1 MAKKK
6 IKHYQT
12 PQVVRNDDLDLN
24 PRTKYQDLIWH
35 PDFLSIQDYDAYTDR
50 CKNDAIA
57 RKVVYKP
64 AQDAI
69 RNGWQIKFPKN
80 LDLQAKIEQKM
91 EELHVASVI
100 GQQIGFQ
107 RKDGDGYLTV
117 GVKEINPT
125 DTATPIDPNNVQ
137 DVAFIHAFGQNNVKA
152 YRTNDNPTS
161 LDYGKESALVVQPHQ
176 AGYTVDKDGNLIPNI
191 NKAETVVI
199 DKSRYCHISLDKFDD
214 DETGTSII
222 KRCEKQ
228 LNVMRI
234 ALETT
239 GKILR
244 EFTFKIVKS
253 DTLMTEDDDKFARDR
268 DQMSQSLNTEATAFI
283 GSEDDIIKLSTQTNG
298 INVLLDFAWQSLAAA
313 SNIPKSVLT
322 GEQAGTL
329 AGASQ
334 DVINY
339 YDGIKVMQEQLIKPE
354 LIKIVRLL
362 LYAKDVGG
370 GIDPDSVDW
379 TIEFNP
385 LWTPDDNTQ
394 AETAYTKAQTASLW
408 VSNGVYSPDEIRD
421 QLNSQAKSNIQAIGN
436 YTGDSA
442 ESRYTQDEIEQY
454 KKDLEAAH
462 GG

>member
-1 MAKKK
+1 
-6 IKHYQT
+6 
-12 PQVVRNDDLDLN
+12 
-24 PRTKYQDLIWH
+24 
-35 PDFLSIQDYDAYTDR
+35 
-50 CKNDAIA
+50 
-57 RKVVYKP
+57 
-64 AQDAI
+64 
-69 RNGWQIKFPKN
+69 
-80 LDLQAKIEQKM
+80 
-91 EELHVASVI
+91 
-100 GQQIGFQ
+100 
-107 RKDGDGYLTV
+107 
-117 GVKEINPT
+117 
-125 DTATPIDPNNVQ
+125 
-137 DVAFIHAFGQNNVKA
+137 
-152 YRTNDNPTS
+152 
-161 LDYGKESALVVQPHQ
+161 
-176 AGYTVDKDGNLIPNI
+176 
-191 NKAETVVI
+191 
-199 DKSRYCHISLDKFDD
+199 
-214 DETGTSII
+214 
-222 KRCEKQ
+222 
-228 LNVMRI
+228 MRVT
-234 ALETT
+234 LETT

>member
-100 GQQIGFQ
+100 GQRIGFQ

>member
-1 MAKKK
+1 M
-6 IKHYQT
+6 
-12 PQVVRNDDLDLN
+12 
-24 PRTKYQDLIWH
+24 
-35 PDFLSIQDYDAYTDR
+35 DR
-50 CKNDAIA
+50 AD
-57 RKVVYKP
+57 VP
-64 AQDAI
+64 AH
-69 RNGWQIKFPKN
+69 
-80 LDLQAKIEQKM
+80 L
-91 EELHVASVI
+91 
-100 GQQIGFQ
+100 
-107 RKDGDGYLTV
+107 
-117 GVKEINPT
+117 
-125 DTATPIDPNNVQ
+125 
-137 DVAFIHAFGQNNVKA
+137 
-152 YRTNDNPTS
+152 
-161 LDYGKESALVVQPHQ
+161 
-176 AGYTVDKDGNLIPNI
+176 KDGNLIPNI

>member
-214 DETGTSII
+214 ETGTSII

-244 EFTFKIVKS
+244 EFSLKIVKS

-283 GSEDDIIKLSTQTNG
+283 GSEDDIIKL
-298 INVLLDFAWQSLAAA
+298 
-313 SNIPKSVLT
+313 
-322 GEQAGTL
+322 
-329 AGASQ
+329 
-334 DVINY
+334 
-339 YDGIKVMQEQLIKPE
+339 
-354 LIKIVRLL
+354 
-362 LYAKDVGG
+362 
-370 GIDPDSVDW
+370 
-379 TIEFNP
+379 
-385 LWTPDDNTQ
+385 
-394 AETAYTKAQTASLW
+394 
-408 VSNGVYSPDEIRD
+408 
-421 QLNSQAKSNIQAIGN
+421 
-436 YTGDSA
+436 
-442 ESRYTQDEIEQY
+442 
-454 KKDLEAAH
+454 
-462 GG
+462 